1 MIETSH
7 YENHEVKKDNFNLEV
22 LESKTI
28 KEAIN
33 AYNHNMTKVAKA
45 LGISRNTL
53 YLKLK
58 KYKIE
63 V

>member
-7 YENHEVKKDNFNLEV
+7 YKNHKVEKNDFDLEA
-22 LESKTI
+22 LERKTI
-28 KEAIN
+28 KQAIN
-33 AYNHNMTKVAKA
+33 AYDHNMTKVAKA

-53 YLKLK
+53 YLKIK
-58 KYKIE
+58 KYEIE